1 MRKLAPV
8 AVLLKVKRLPSLP
21 AVVLKVLQSFE
32 DEDPDVN
39 ALVDDIARDVAL
51 AALVLRLANSP
62 FYGLQTRVAT
72 LNDAVT
78 VLGFR
83 NVRAAVLGIAAA
95 HSLGPAALPGFDL
108 HAFWQHGAA
117 VALASRVFA
126 RELGHPPEIAF
137 VAGLLHDIGVIA
149 LLTVYPREMA
159 EVSAYRAR
167 QECLYREA
175 ERDVIAVDHTMVG
188 EALLRHWRFPEQ
200 ITQAVLGHHVPD
212 DIGGL
217 ADIVHISDAL
227 VHAIG
232 LADLPVDLVPQLSD
246 VAFNRLG
253 LSIPQLKK
261 CMAEVARDYESASQ
275 ALLG

>member
-8 AVLLKVKRLPSLP
+8 SVLLKVKRLPSLP
-21 AVVLKVLQSFE
+21 EVVLRVLQSFDE
-32 DEDPDVN
+32 EDPDVDV
-39 ALVDDIARDVAL
+39 LVDEIARDLAL

-72 LNDAVT
+72 LGDAVT

-83 NVRAAVLGIAAA
+83 NVRAAVLGIAAT
-95 HSLGPAALPGFDL
+95 HSLGPVAVPGFDL
-108 HAFWQHGAA
+108 HAFWQHSSA
-117 VALASRVFA
+117 VALASRILA
-126 RELGHPPEIAF
+126 RELGQPQEVAF
-137 VAGLLHDIGVIA
+137 VAGLLHDIGIIA
-149 LLTVYPREMA
+149 LLTVYPKEMA

-217 ADIVHISDAL
+217 ADIVHISDGL

-232 LADLPVDLVPQLSD
+232 LAETSADLVPPLSD

-261 CMAEVARDYESASQ
+261 CMAEVARDYESASL
-275 ALLG
+275 ALRG